1 MGTLVTIYIPTK
13 NREALLRRAVQ
24 SVLGQ
29 THADVELI
37 IVSDGATDGT
47 CDYVRSLQGTHNVK
61 LIHNETS
68 RGACA
73 ARNQALDIAEGEFIT
88 GLDDDDMFLPHRLER
103 FLAAWRARAQTGERF
118 SCLFDRRI
126 VDQGDAVTLAN
137 AAPVADYDALLGENI
152 IGNQVFTTPARMR
165 EAGGFDAAMPA
176 WQDWEMWVRL
186 VQHGGPAHNIGANS
200 YLMDVSHEFER
211 ITLKS
216 GDRIIQAA
224 KLFYA
229 KHGKGGR
236 ALPGLLNSLG
246 AYPQI
251 RLSLGDLMVMAGDP
265 ATRRHALRQL
275 RRRQFKPTM
284 AGTLA

>member
-1 MGTLVTIYIPTK
+1 MGKLVSIYIPTK
-13 NREALLRRAVQ
+13 NREALLRRAVH

-29 THADVELI
+29 THTDVELI

-47 CDYVRSLQGTHNVK
+47 CDYVRSLQGRHNVK
-61 LIHNETS
+61 LIHNEAS
-68 RGACA
+68 VGACA
-73 ARNQALDIAEGEFIT
+73 ARNQALAIAEGEFIT

-103 FLAAWRARAQTGERF
+103 FLTAWRVREQAGERF

-126 VDQGDAVTLAN
+126 VDQGGAVTLAN
-137 AAPVADYDALLGENI
+137 AAPVADYEALLGENV

-186 VQHGGPAHNIGANS
+186 VRHGGPAHNIGANS

-216 GDRIIQAA
+216 GDKIIQAA
-224 KLFYA
+224 KLFHA

-251 RLSLGDLMVMAGDP
+251 RLSLGDLLVMAGDP
-265 ATRRHALRQL
+265 ATRRQEFRQL

-284 AGTLA
+284 AGTLT

>member
-1 MGTLVTIYIPTK
+1 MTSLVTVYIPTK
-13 NREALLRRAVQ
+13 NRLSLLRRAVQ

-29 THADVELI
+29 THGPIELI

-47 CDYVRSLQGTHNVK
+47 CDYVRSLQQHANVK

-68 RGACA
+68 VGACA

-103 FLAAWRARAQTGERF
+103 FITAWRVREQAGERF

-126 VDQGDAVTLAN
+126 VDQGGAVTLAN
-137 AAPVADYDALLGENI
+137 AAPVADFETMLGENL

-165 EAGGFDAAMPA
+165 AAGGFDAAMPA

-229 KHGKGGR
+229 KHGQGGR

-251 RLSLGDLMVMAGDP
+251 RLSLGDLMVMAGTP

-284 AGTLA
+284 VGTLA

>member
-47 CDYVRSLQGTHNVK
+47 CDYVRSLQGRHKVK

-68 RGACA
+68 RGACV

-103 FLAAWRARAQTGERF
+103 FLTAWRAREQTGERF

-126 VDQGDAVTLAN
+126 VDQGGAVTLAN
-137 AAPVADYDALLGENI
+137 AAPVAELEALLSDNI

-165 EAGGFDAAMPA
+165 EVGGFDAAMPA

-186 VQHGGPAHNIGANS
+186 VAHGGPAHNIGANS

-216 GDRIIQAA
+216 GDKIIQAA
-224 KLFYA
+224 RLFHA
-229 KHGKGGR
+229 KHGKGQGVR
-236 ALPGLLNSLG
+236 PGLLGSLC

-251 RLSLGDLMVMAGDP
+251 ELSLGDLLTMAGDP
-265 ATRRHALRQL
+265 ATRGHALRRL
-275 RRRQFKPTM
+275 RRGKFKPTM